1 MPKILE
7 QKKIDKYPIKL
18 FKYVRSPY
26 WWFSFFVHKSYS
38 ANGMEYQSSKLKD
51 VKKAEAYS
59 ISYFKKFN
67 LSELKEMEQINH
79 RYSKIQ
85 LRADDFIS

>member
-7 QKKIDKYPIKL
+7 QKKLNKYPIKL

-59 ISYFKKFN
+59 ISYFRN
-67 LSELKEMEQINH
+67 LTLKSMIPLKQN
-79 RYSKIQ
+79 
-85 LRADDFIS
+85 L

>member
-7 QKKIDKYPIKL
+7 QKKLNKYPIKL
-18 FKYVRSPY
+18 FKYVRSSY

-59 ISYFKKFN
+59 ISYFRKFN
-67 LSELKEMEQINH
+67 FEKYETFKTKLI
-79 RYSKIQ
+79 
-85 LRADDFIS
+85 

>member
-7 QKKIDKYPIKL
+7 QKKLDKYPIKL

-51 VKKAEAYS
+51 VKKQKH
-59 ISYFKKFN
+59 IQFHILRN
-67 LSELKEMEQINH
+67 LTLKNM
-79 RYSKIQ
+79 KILKQ
-85 LRADDFIS
+85 N